1 MFYPWGAGMEQSKA
15 SLLGRKRFEAN
26 EKETKVALLRTMI
39 GDFDSMIGQLEEQI
53 ASEEDRSR
61 IKDPRH
67 PAYSMF
73 AKAAAKRRQ
82 NLLIS
87 VAHTRSMF
95 EVAKQEFDQITSQL
109 HDLEPI
115 HSNQLSAA

>member
-1 MFYPWGAGMEQSKA
+1 MEQSKA

-26 EKETKVALLRTMI
+26 EKETKVALLRNMI
-39 GDFDSMIGQLEEQI
+39 GDFDNMIGQLEQQI
-53 ASEEDRSR
+53 AAEEDRTR

-73 AKAAAKRRQ
+73 AKAAAERRQ

-87 VAHTRSMF
+87 EARSMLD
-95 EVAKQEFDQITSQL
+95 VAKREFDEVTAQL
-109 HDLEPI
+109 SDLEPI
-115 HSNQLSAA
+115 HNSHLSAA

>member
-1 MFYPWGAGMEQSKA
+1 MEQSD
-15 SLLGRKRFEAN
+15 SNVLRRKQSEVS
-26 EKETKVALLRTMI
+26 EKEIKVVLLRTMI
-39 GDFDSMIGQLEEQI
+39 GDFDSMIGRLEEQI
-53 ASEEDRSR
+53 TAEEDRTR

-67 PAYSMF
+67 PAYSIF

-95 EVAKQEFDQITSQL
+95 EVAKREFDQVTAQL
-109 HDLEPI
+109 HDLQPT
-115 HSNQLSAA
+115 HDNHLSAA

>member
-1 MFYPWGAGMEQSKA
+1 MHDSNIPVANGMVC
-15 SLLGRKRFEAN
+15 RKQFEAR

-39 GDFDSMIGQLEEQI
+39 GDFNSMSGQLEEQI
-53 ASEEDRSR
+53 AAEEERTR

-87 VAHTRSMF
+87 VAHSRSMLHRNST
-95 EVAKQEFDQITSQL
+95 KQL

-115 HSNQLSAA
+115 HNNQLSDA

>member
-1 MFYPWGAGMEQSKA
+1 MEQSETNV
-15 SLLGRKRFEAN
+15 LRRKQFEVS
-26 EKETKVALLRTMI
+26 EKEIKIALLRAMI

-53 ASEEDRSR
+53 TAEEDRTR

-73 AKAAAKRRQ
+73 AKSAAKRRQ

-87 VAHTRSMF
+87 VAHTRSMLDL
-95 EVAKQEFDQITSQL
+95 AKREFDQVTAQL
-109 HDLEPI
+109 HDLAPI
-115 HSNQLSAA
+115 HNKQRSAA

>member
-1 MFYPWGAGMEQSKA
+1 MEQSD
-15 SLLGRKRFEAN
+15 SNVLRRKQSEVS
-26 EKETKVALLRTMI
+26 EKEIKVVLLRTMI
-39 GDFDSMIGQLEEQI
+39 GDFDSMIGRLEEQI
-53 ASEEDRSR
+53 TAEEDRTR

-67 PAYSMF
+67 PAYSIF

-95 EVAKQEFDQITSQL
+95 EVAKREFDQVTAQL
-109 HDLEPI
+109 HDLERT
-115 HSNQLSAA
+115 HDNQLSAA